1 MPVKRVCA
9 CFFQCDF
16 YCWYPLC
23 IHLLGQASSEKPC
36 GHQEQSIVNKV
47 CIQLEYITKV
57 RYVTHRLKFQSTYHY
72 LYINKR
78 TVAPTDLYWRRK
90 QINRDHCWHHIPW
103 KSQNGLK
110 RSCVCHPFTYGQFAT
125 ACALST
131 FGGDNGR
138 VVVRRPHGGRTITC
152 HYLAL
157 LCDLTSRKQ
166 VFEHFQNLVLNLR
179 SLAIT
184 LVIAEMPNVCRTFTY
199 VYLRSLAITCR
210 NHS

>member
-1 MPVKRVCA
+1 MHTI
-9 CFFQCDF
+9 
-16 YCWYPLC
+16 WIHHESPLF
-23 IHLLGQASSEKPC
+23 HKPT
-36 GHQEQSIVNKV
+36 EIP
-47 CIQLEYITKV
+47 EYIPLFIYKQKDKPTP
-57 RYVTHRLKFQSTYHY
+57 
-72 LYINKR
+72 
-78 TVAPTDLYWRRK
+78 VAPTDIYWRRK
-90 QINRDHCWHHIPW
+90 KINRDHCWHHIPW
-103 KSQNGLK
+103 LSQNGLK

-152 HYLAL
+152 HYLPL
-157 LCDLTSRKQ
+157 LCDLTRKK
-166 VFEHFQNLVLNLR
+166 NLLLNLR

-184 LVIAEMPNVCRTFTY
+184 LVIAEVPYVCRTFTY